1 MNIDLFQ
8 LHWFDTS
15 KRGINDFNR
24 QSRVLLSNIGIM
36 KNSRVVFYDNV
47 SGISAA
53 RGVWLVLYFS
63 HETVSMLDGGFEK
76 WRRDGHPIEVKSNPL
91 RYSKFKGKVNKNIL
105 ATVREIRRSLKDKN
119 MIILDARSKEEYVGS
134 DVRAARRGHIPSAV
148 NIDWENNIEND
159 TFKRKN
165 KLLKIYSKI
174 PKEATVVS
182 YCQGGYR
189 AANSF
194 VALKILGYKKVKMYL
209 GSWGEWGNKFDLP
222 VSN

>member
-1 MNIDLFQ
+1 
-8 LHWFDTS
+8 
-15 KRGINDFNR
+15 
-24 QSRVLLSNIGIM
+24 M